1 MLLYNLSL
9 PVALF
14 PGNLQ
19 VQLNGRSLPAL
30 GRDFPVITVSSPT
43 PTGFSGKHRT
53 PEVCSRHRDD
63 KCECPKC
70 PWCAQGQHSG
80 SMNSAKTSRCQ
91 DHHQDDRFAWP
102 ASAAMPAPAWR
113 NALLASLA
121 RSPPLC
127 ASKRRVIAIRKHE
140 QSTIRSVYQRTFSR
154 KAASPSPS

>member
-19 VQLNGRSLPAL
+19 VQLNGRSMPAL

-91 DHHQDDRFAWP
+91 DHHDDRFAP
-102 ASAAMPAPAWR
+102 TARPQCPYYHGNAPAWFCSGYQYDPGVVGPR
-113 NALLASLA
+113 VASNDAHLSA
-121 RSPPLC
+121 
-127 ASKRRVIAIRKHE
+127 K
-140 QSTIRSVYQRTFSR
+140 
-154 KAASPSPS
+154 

>member
-19 VQLNGRSLPAL
+19 VQLNGRSMPAL

-43 PTGFSGKHRT
+43 PTGFSGTHRT

-91 DHHQDDRFAWP
+91 DHHDDRFAP
-102 ASAAMPAPAWR
+102 TTRPQCPYYHGNAPV
-113 NALLASLA
+113 
-121 RSPPLC
+121 C
-127 ASKRRVIAIRKHE
+127 
-140 QSTIRSVYQRTFSR
+140 SV
-154 KAASPSPS
+154 